1 MFIGLIS
8 AWFACLTLYSGS
20 ERQQLW
26 SKRLPTL
33 YSYSLSIVFFT
44 FSIALT
50 NTNFPTTSA
59 VIACSIAVFTFLPLQ
74 TIVSAYHKR
83 YTLWLTAVV
92 TLMCVL
98 LTLMEVQ

>member
-26 SKRLPTL
+26 SRSLPTY
-33 YSYSLSIVFFT
+33 YSYSLSVVLFAISIV
-44 FSIALT
+44 LT
-50 NTNFPTTSA
+50 NFNFPTTSA

-74 TIVSAYHKR
+74 TIASAYHKR
-83 YTLWLTAVV
+83 YTLSLTAA
-92 TLMCVL
+92 
-98 LTLMEVQ
+98 LTILCLALNLIEAL